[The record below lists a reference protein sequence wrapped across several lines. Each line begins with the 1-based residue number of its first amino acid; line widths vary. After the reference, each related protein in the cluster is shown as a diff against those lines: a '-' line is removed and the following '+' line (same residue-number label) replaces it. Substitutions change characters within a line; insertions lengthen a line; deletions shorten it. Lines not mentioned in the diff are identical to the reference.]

1 VTEAPLLD
9 SLDVFK
15 RLRAACAAAGGQAA
29 WAARHELSAAY
40 VSEAL
45 NGTREPGP
53 RILAALGLKKVV
65 KFAEVRR
72 VNG

>member
-1 VTEAPLLD
+1 MSGPLLD

-15 RLRAACAAAGGQAA
+15 RLRAACKAAGGQAA
-29 WAARHELSAAY
+29 WAERHGVSAAY

-53 RILAALGLKKVV
+53 LILNALGLKRVV
-65 KFAEVRR
+65 KFTEVRR

>member
-1 VTEAPLLD
+1 MSAPPLLD

-15 RLRAACAAAGGQAA
+15 RLRAACQAAGGQAA
-29 WAARHELSAAY
+29 WAARHGISAPY
-40 VSEAL
+40 VSEVL
-45 NGTREPGP
+45 NSTREPGP
-53 RILAALGLKKVV
+53 LILNALGLKKVV